1 MKKIL
6 LILLYILSTQALHA
20 ESIYS
25 LDGVKEV
32 YLVVDISGKDIP
44 KIHKQQIMEQLKKTS
59 NDLGLDS
66 SGYHQRSFAAVISE
80 KYIGNLK
87 IVDFRLF
94 IGEQVQREGIDT
106 QHFAMTYIDSEQF
119 ILTNDLDLDEKIEDT
134 MDTLLARFTE
144 QYQDENTDNNNTLI
158 ISDQQ
163 FAIAM
168 GYETDYSKALK
179 RAKKEHKNIM
189 LVLVANFC
197 PWCRKFEQRVL
208 LRKEVD
214 QLIQKNYIPLII
226 NRETGKFPKEFDK
239 SLTPI
244 VHFIDYKTSKSYAM
258 TIGYNNREEFL
269 YLLNKGI

>member
-6 LILLYILSTQALHA
+6 LILLYILSTQSLHA

-44 KIHKQQIMEQLKKTS
+44 KIYKQYIMEQLKETS

-66 SGYHQRSFAAVISE
+66 RGYHQRSFAAVISE

-87 IVDFRLF
+87 IANFQLF
-94 IGEQVQREGIDT
+94 IGEQVEREGIDT

-119 ILTNDLDLDEKIEDT
+119 ILTKDLDLDEKIEDT

-144 QYQDENTDNNNTLI
+144 QYKDENRDNNTQI
-158 ISDQQ
+158 ISNQP

-179 RAKKEHKNIM
+179 RAKKERKNIM

-214 QLIQKNYIPLII
+214 KLVQKNYIPLII
-226 NRETGKFPKEFDK
+226 NRETKRFPKEFDK
-239 SLTPI
+239 PFAPI

-269 YLLNKGI
+269 YLLNK